1 MEIKKTSSIAYSC
14 TEISRPQINKKKQY
28 QQTWFHSIYSILF
41 TLESW
46 QTTAHPTYSHS
57 PPPIINMYTSLTHLT
72 SPISTFPNWQGVSIP
87 RISYGHSF
95 QVLVSRMADLPTNTQ
110 LITNPKISFSV
121 TYPSLPAFYTH

>member
-1 MEIKKTSSIAYSC
+1 MEIKKTSSIHTHVLKLADHKL
-14 TEISRPQINKKKQY
+14 IKKNN
-28 QQTWFHSIYSILF
+28 TNRHDSILF

-46 QTTAHPTYSHS
+46 QTPAHPTYSHS

-72 SPISTFPNWQGVSIP
+72 SPISTFPNWQGVSIS